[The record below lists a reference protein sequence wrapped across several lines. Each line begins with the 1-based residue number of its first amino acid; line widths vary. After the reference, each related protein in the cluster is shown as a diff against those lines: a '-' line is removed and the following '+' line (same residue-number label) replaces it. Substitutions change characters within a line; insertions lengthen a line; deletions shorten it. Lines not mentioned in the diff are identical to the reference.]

1 MYSCVLWV
9 CKDVF
14 LKQKLTLVVGYNS
27 NCECGRV
34 ILARTKILFYHLKWI
49 QREAL
54 VPAFWEAD
62 LWVRRDE
69 PEEGTLELCLQT
81 SITYND
87 KRVHARAPTAS
98 NGGQNWERVL
108 AQGQY

>member
-34 ILARTKILFYHLKWI
+34 ILARTKILFNHLKWI

-62 LWVRRDE
+62 LWVRWDE